1 MKKPAIVIPGLHW
14 YARDWM
20 PDDANH
26 RRPRRNRTYE
36 FDAYAESFH
45 SLLSG
50 PQMDFI
56 RAAVKAGGALC
67 PTDLDHFSDA
77 APHLQLLSDLLDVE
91 GLACHDDEG
100 FRSVAQ
106 KSALHVCFRPN
117 PRLAHLLYAWLR
129 SLGYRASQILEAT
142 HMAVQDAQLAPVFE
156 RFETRLPDMRQE
168 MPLPACLRKN
178 LLATT

>member
-1 MKKPAIVIPGLHW
+1 MNKPAIVIPGLHW
-14 YARDWM
+14 YARDWT
-20 PDDANH
+20 PDDASH

-50 PQMDFI
+50 LQMDFI
-56 RAAVKAGGALC
+56 RSAVRAGGALR

-77 APHLQLLSDLLDVE
+77 APHLQLLCDLLDVE

-117 PRLAHLLYAWLR
+117 PRLAHRLYAWLR
-129 SLGYRASQILEAT
+129 TLRYSPSQILEAT
-142 HMAVQDAQLAPVFE
+142 HMAVQDSQVAPVFE
-156 RFETRLPDMRQE
+156 HFEASLPEMRQD
-168 MPLPACLRKN
+168 MPLSACLRKN
-178 LLATT
+178 LLAIT